1 MEAMEYEPVIGL
13 EIHAQLATQ
22 SKMFCACPAEFA
34 APPNANACP
43 VCMGLP
49 GVLPVINRQAVE
61 FAIRL
66 GLATHCAIRLDSQF
80 ARKNYFYPDLPKAY
94 QISQYDRP
102 ICEHGWVEIEVEGK
116 PKRIGITRI
125 HMEEDAGKLVHEGA
139 DPRASYVDLNRA
151 GVPLLEIVSEPHL
164 ASPEEA
170 KAYMEKI
177 HSLVIYV
184 GVSHGDMEKGNLR
197 ADANVSLRPRGSAR
211 LGTRAEV
218 KNLNSFRFVR
228 EALAYEIQRQTEE
241 LSAGRTIRQETR
253 LYDPLSKTTF
263 AMRAKE
269 EAHDYRYFPEPDL
282 PLVAIDPAWL
292 DEIERSMPELP
303 DAKSARFQSEYGLG
317 AYDAGVLVANRRTA
331 EFFEATVAAGADP
344 KRAANW
350 ITGDLAAKLNEDKIA
365 VDELKFGPAQL
376 AELVALIADGTLS
389 SRMAKTVFERM
400 YATGEDPR
408 RIVQEQGLS
417 QVSDQGELERLIEQ
431 VLAANPGQVEQFRS
445 GKDKV
450 FGFFVGQV
458 MKASRGQANPALVN
472 DLLRK
477 KLA

>member
-1 MEAMEYEPVIGL
+1 MPYEPVIGL
-13 EIHAQLATQ
+13 EIHAQLATE
-22 SKMFCACPAEFA
+22 SKLFCRCPTTFA
-34 APPNANACP
+34 APPNSNTCP

-66 GLATHCAIRLDSQF
+66 GLATHCTIRLDSQF

-102 ICEHGWVEIEVEGK
+102 ICERGWVEIEVEGK
-116 PKRIGITRI
+116 SKRIGITRI
-125 HMEEDAGKLVHEGA
+125 HMEEDAGKLVHDGS

-151 GVPLLEIVSEPHL
+151 GVPLLEIVSEPEL

-170 KAYMEKI
+170 KTYMEKV
-177 HSLVIYV
+177 HSLVTYL

-197 ADANVSLRPRGSAR
+197 ADANVSIRPAGSAK

-228 EALAYEIQRQTEE
+228 EAIQYEIERQTGE
-241 LSAGRTIRQETR
+241 LDAGHPIRQETR
-253 LYDPLSKTTF
+253 LYDALSKTTF
-263 AMRAKE
+263 PMRAKE

-282 PLVAIDPAWL
+282 PVVTIDPAWL
-292 DEIERSMPELP
+292 REIERGIPELP
-303 DAKSARFQSEYGLG
+303 DAKSARFQAEFGLS
-317 AYDAGVLVANRRTA
+317 AQDATALVVSRRAA
-331 EFFEATVAAGADP
+331 EFFEAVLRAGAPP
-344 KRAANW
+344 KRAAHW
-350 ITGDLAAKLNEDKIA
+350 VTGDLAAKLNESKAGLDQ
-365 VDELKFGPAQL
+365 LKFGPEAL
-376 AELVALIADGTLS
+376 AELIVLVEDGTLS
-389 SRMAKTVFERM
+389 GRMAKTVFDELFE
-400 YATGEDPR
+400 TGLPPR
-408 RIVQEQGLS
+408 QIIAEKGLS
-417 QVSDQGELERLIEQ
+417 QVSDSGQLEKIIDQ
-431 VLAANPGQVEQFRS
+431 VLSANAGQVEQYRS

-472 DLLRK
+472 SLLKR